1 MDYYVR
7 TEVVE
12 AGFDD
17 DSEQE
22 VSTISES
29 CGSCDYSYSA
39 AADPRRPP
47 SSSFADELGLME
59 LLEGDKAHDLIFRNC
74 KSGLG
79 DQCQILSVLRNG
91 FRTVGSR
98 AKFKTFQ
105 IFQEAVHT
113 KHAGEDG
120 GGGAKVKYG
129 WCAVAKQELKT
140 ILEYGFSQPPS
151 NDGSYGRG
159 LYLSPDNSPLD
170 CLKETAS
177 ETEDGMRFLLLCRVL
192 LGKSEIVPQ
201 GSIQSCPSS
210 PEFDSGV
217 DDLASP
223 KKYIVWS
230 THMNTH
236 VLPEFLVC
244 IKAPFNLTRSA
255 KRLRSPW
262 MAFPVLIKALSKFL
276 SPSQILVIQKHYKDQ
291 QNRRISRSE
300 LIQRVRSIT
309 GDKLLVH
316 IIKAFGHK
324 VQR

>member
-1 MDYYVR
+1 MEYLR
-7 TEVVE
+7 TEVE
-12 AGFDD
+12 ANFH

-22 VSTISES
+22 GSTISES
-29 CGSCDYSYSA
+29 GSCDSYS
-39 AADPRRPP
+39 DRR
-47 SSSFADELGLME
+47 SSPSFADELGLME

-79 DQCQILSVLRNG
+79 DQCQILSILRNG
-91 FRTVGSR
+91 FQTVGSR
-98 AKFKTFQ
+98 AKLKTFQ
-105 IFQEAVHT
+105 IFQEAVEK
-113 KHAGEDG
+113 KHGVV
-120 GGGAKVKYG
+120 GGAKVKYG
-129 WCAVAKQELKT
+129 WCAVKKQELKT
-140 ILEYGFSQPPS
+140 ILDYGFSQPLR
-151 NDGSYGRG
+151 NDGSFGRG
-159 LYLSPDNSPLD
+159 LYLSPDNSSLD
-170 CLKETAS
+170 CLKDSAS
-177 ETEDGMRFLLLCRVL
+177 ESDDGMRFLLLCRVL

-201 GSIQSCPSS
+201 GSIQSYPSS
-210 PEFDSGV
+210 QEFDSGV

-244 IKAPFNLTRSA
+244 VKAPFNLTRSTT
-255 KRLRSPW
+255 RLKSPW

-276 SPSQILVIQKHYKDQ
+276 PPSQILIIQKHYKDQ
-291 QNRRISRSE
+291 QNRRISRSQ

-324 VQR
+324 VQQ

>member
-1 MDYYVR
+1 MDYGR
-7 TEVVE
+7 TEVE

-17 DSEQE
+17 SEQE
-22 VSTISES
+22 GSTISES
-29 CGSCDYSYSA
+29 GSCDSYSP
-39 AADPRRPP
+39 DRRRPP
-47 SSSFADELGLME
+47 PPPSSFADELGLME

-105 IFQEAVHT
+105 IFQEAVQL
-113 KHAGEDG
+113 KHAED
-120 GGGAKVKYG
+120 AKVKYG
-129 WCAVAKQELKT
+129 WCTVGKQELKT
-140 ILEYGFSQPPS
+140 ILEYGFSQPPR

-170 CLKETAS
+170 CLKESAS
-177 ETEDGMRFLLLCRVL
+177 ESEDGMRFLLLCRVL
-192 LGKSEIVPQ
+192 LGKSEIVSQ

-244 IKAPFNLTRSA
+244 VKAPFNLTRSP

-276 SPSQILVIQKHYKDQ
+276 PPSQILVIHKHYKDQ

-324 VQR
+324 VQH

>member
-1 MDYYVR
+1 MDYVR
-7 TEVVE
+7 TQVE
-12 AGFDD
+12 AVFD
-17 DSEQE
+17 DSEQDG
-22 VSTISES
+22 STISES
-29 CGSCDYSYSA
+29 GSCD
-39 AADPRRPP
+39 
-47 SSSFADELGLME
+47 SSSDRSFADELGLME

-91 FRTVGSR
+91 FRNVGSR
-98 AKFKTFQ
+98 AKLKTFQ
-105 IFQEAVHT
+105 VFQEAVQM
-113 KHAGEDG
+113 KHG
-120 GGGAKVKYG
+120 GHGGAKVKYG
-129 WCAVAKQELKT
+129 WCSVSKHELKT
-140 ILEYGFSQPPS
+140 IFEYGFSEPLR
-151 NDGSYGRG
+151 NDGSFGRG

-170 CLKETAS
+170 CLKDSAS
-177 ETEDGMRFLLLCRVL
+177 ESEDGMRFLLLCRVL

-201 GSIQSCPSS
+201 GSTRSCPSS

-217 DDLASP
+217 DDLVST

-244 IKAPFNLTRSA
+244 IKAPFNLTRSP

-262 MAFPVLIKALSKFL
+262 MAFPVLIKTLSKFL
-276 SPSQILVIQKHYKDQ
+276 PPSQILVIQKHYKDQ
-291 QNRRISRSE
+291 QNRRITRSE

-316 IIKAFGHK
+316 IIKACGHK
-324 VQR
+324 VQH

>member
-7 TEVVE
+7 TE

-29 CGSCDYSYSA
+29 GSCDSYSA
-39 AADPRRPP
+39 AADPPP
-47 SSSFADELGLME
+47 SSSSFADELGLME

-105 IFQEAVHT
+105 IFQEAVHA
-113 KHAGEDG
+113 KHAAG
-120 GGGAKVKYG
+120 GDGGAKVKYG
-129 WCAVAKQELKT
+129 WCSVAKHELKT

-170 CLKETAS
+170 CLKESAAES
-177 ETEDGMRFLLLCRVL
+177 EDGMRFLLLCRVL

>member
-1 MDYYVR
+1 MDYVR
-7 TEVVE
+7 TEVE
-12 AGFDD
+12 AVFD

-22 VSTISES
+22 GSTISES
-29 CGSCDYSYSA
+29 GSCDYSS
-39 AADPRRPP
+39 DRR
-47 SSSFADELGLME
+47 SFADELGLME
-59 LLEGDKAHDLIFRNC
+59 LLEGDKAHDLIYRNC

-98 AKFKTFQ
+98 AKLKTFQ
-105 IFQEAVHT
+105 IFQEAVQM
-113 KHAGEDG
+113 KHGGDG

-129 WCAVAKQELKT
+129 WCSVAKQELKT
-140 ILEYGFSQPPS
+140 ILEYGFSEPLR
-151 NDGSYGRG
+151 NDGSFGRG

-170 CLKETAS
+170 CLKDSAS
-177 ETEDGMRFLLLCRVL
+177 ESEDGMRFLLLCRVL
-192 LGKSEIVPQ
+192 LGKSENVPH
-201 GSIQSCPSS
+201 GSTRSCPSS

-244 IKAPFNLTRSA
+244 IKAPFNLTRSP

-276 SPSQILVIQKHYKDQ
+276 PPSQILVIQKHYKDQ
-291 QNRRISRSE
+291 QNRRITRSE

-324 VQR
+324 VQH